1 MNYHGIHWTFTFY
14 RIMEKLSDNT
24 TILIIEDDQNSA
36 FRLREL
42 LFELNF
48 KNVNIFFDV
57 NSGMEAIR
65 ILTPEIVFLSLTFSE
80 NLNGIDVL
88 RLIEVHQI
96 HTHVIIVSEHN
107 QFSSE
112 ILQFSPID
120 FLQEP
125 VTLKDL
131 KISIRKVEHH
141 LNLHKNSIPA
151 INPQNSIEIIQIQSN
166 QEVNFFM
173 PDELIYMEADGS
185 YSVLHLYKGKQ
196 ETISQNLGKLSERL
210 PAQQFIR
217 VSRKHIVNIKYIKK
231 YSKKDQQLFIEY
243 NGSIAKI
250 PSSKKYMQKILY

>member
-1 MNYHGIHWTFTFY
+1 
-14 RIMEKLSDNT
+14 MEKLSENT
-24 TILIIEDDQNSA
+24 NFLIIEDEQNSA

-48 KNVNIFFDV
+48 KNVNIFFDIK
-57 NSGMEAIR
+57 SGMEAIR
-65 ILTPEIVFLSLTFSE
+65 ILTPDIVFLGLTFSE
-80 NLNGIDVL
+80 NLNGIDIL

-96 HTHVIIVSEHN
+96 HIHVIIVSEHN

-112 ILQFSPID
+112 ILRFSPVD

-131 KISIRKVEHH
+131 KTSIRKVEHH
-141 LNLHKNSIPA
+141 LNLHKNSIPTV
-151 INPQNSIEIIQIQSN
+151 NPQNSIEIIQIQSN
-166 QEVNFFM
+166 QEVNFFL
-173 PDELIYMEADGS
+173 PDELTYIEADGS

-196 ETISQNLGKLSERL
+196 ETISQNLGKLSEKL
-210 PAQQFIR
+210 PAHLFIR

-243 NGSIAKI
+243 NGLVAKI
-250 PSSKKYMQKILY
+250 PSSKKYMQNLLY

>member
-1 MNYHGIHWTFTFY
+1 
-14 RIMEKLSDNT
+14 MEKLSDNT
-24 TILIIEDDQNSA
+24 NILIIEAEQTPA

-48 KNVNIFFDV
+48 KNVNIFFDMK
-57 NSGMEAIR
+57 SGMEAIR
-65 ILTPEIVFLSLTFSE
+65 ILTPDIVFLGLTLNE
-80 NLNGIDVL
+80 NLNGIDIL
-88 RLIEVHQI
+88 KLLELHQI
-96 HTHVIIVSEHN
+96 HTHVIIVSDHN
-107 QFSSE
+107 QFSAE
-112 ILQFSPID
+112 VLRFSPVD
-120 FLQEP
+120 FLRKP
-125 VTLKDL
+125 VTMKD
-131 KISIRKVEHH
+131 IRTSIRKVENH
-141 LNLHKNSIPA
+141 LNLHKSSISEN
-151 INPQNSIEIIQIQSN
+151 NPQKSIEIIQIQSN

-210 PAQQFIR
+210 PAHQFIR
-217 VSRKHIVNIKYIKK
+217 VSRKHIVNMKYIKK